1 MVKIASFSCA
11 VAMAV
16 TAAFSAAT
24 PSAQAAAS
32 PPPKPAA
39 PTDRQHL
46 ANLATTLAKHLGD
59 NRSAGSYFDK
69 ATGRLIVTVTD
80 NSAAQSV
87 RAADATPRMVA
98 HSHADLTRA
107 TDELDRSARIPGTAW
122 AIDPATDQ
130 VVISADKSV
139 KGSKLTKL
147 KSVANKL
154 GASARIVPLNG
165 KLSTLDGP
173 TMLDGTAI
181 YAGVSGGTARCSL
194 GFNVFN
200 GARHF
205 FITAGHCTHLSPTW
219 YANQG
224 LTSRLGSNS
233 GHANVFGA
241 GGDYGVVEYDT
252 AGIHVWGTVA
262 GTRQFIA
269 GSGDAFV
276 GEAVQHSGSTTGVR
290 GGTVTALNVTVTYG
304 SGETVNGLTQTT
316 ACAEPG
322 DSGGPFYDSATGL
335 GMLSGGSGNCS
346 IGGTTFYQPV
356 TPILRDFAFTLWDR
370 PQP

>member
-32 PPPKPAA
+32 PPPKPA

-46 ANLATTLAKHLGD
+46 ANLATTLAKRLGD

-130 VVISADKSV
+130 VVISADSSV
-139 KGSKLTKL
+139 KGSRLTKL

-154 GASARIVPLNG
+154 GAAARIVPLNG

-181 YAGVSGGTARCSL
+181 YAGISGGTARCSL

-276 GEAVQHSGSTTGVR
+276 GEAVQRSGSTTGVR

-322 DSGGPFYDSATGL
+322 DSGGPFYDSGTGL